1 MGFQQGSR
9 SRAAALAVT
18 AAAVAVD
25 VVHVPDSRAMLAV
38 AALYNGEVGLI
49 RSCSLT
55 GTCPGRA
62 GRVAG

>member
-1 MGFQQGSR
+1 VGFQQGSR

-38 AALYNGEVGLI
+38 AALYNGEVGLHSVVLAYGHLP
-49 RSCSLT
+49 R
-55 GTCPGRA
+55 
-62 GRVAG
+62 